1 MSILAGSCRG
11 ASRVCSSKVLRLASS
26 IIPRDTG
33 LIETGQVAL
42 PCFEGLST
50 KPLEQGTRPG
60 HSLAEMKKR
69 VYLSLGANLGDREAN
84 LRAAIGALP
93 GAGVEIG
100 RISSLYETEPVDY
113 LDQPWFLNC
122 VVEGETKLGAL
133 ELLHALRE
141 IETRMGSKKEFAKGP
156 RLLDIDILLYGDA
169 TIATAELQVPHPR
182 MLERKFVLAPLAEIA
197 PELRHPTW
205 NGTVQELEKTTSDR
219 SQIRKY

>member
-1 MSILAGSCRG
+1 
-11 ASRVCSSKVLRLASS
+11 
-26 IIPRDTG
+26 
-33 LIETGQVAL
+33 
-42 PCFEGLST
+42 
-50 KPLEQGTRPG
+50 
-60 HSLAEMKKR
+60 LAEMKKR
-69 VYLSLGANLGDREAN
+69 VYLSLGTNLGDREAN
-84 LRAAIGALP
+84 LRAAIAALP
-93 GAGVEIG
+93 GAGVELG
-100 RISSLYETEPVDY
+100 RISPLYETEPVDY

-156 RLLDIDILLYGDA
+156 RLLDIDILLYGNE

-205 NGTVQELEKTTSDR
+205 KGTVQELEKTTSDR